1 MPSSTDTRA
10 LVTTIAQQ
18 LGETQPW
25 LLNQIRRIVQ
35 RLGPEAALA
44 FVQEAQQIEAQGG
57 LMLPD
62 GSRRRTLGGVF
73 FFLVRERV
81 TPEDRAAIF
90 PPWSK
95 RPPARTGSP
104 PVQSPPAALS
114 PAPGLEVGALPN
126 LSGELRTV
134 KITLIG
140 RPGPI
145 TTSPTGTI
153 TTTMQSSSV
162 PALPKGVPAPPRTPT
177 LYTVYIAP
185 KQWAKVA
192 PALGNAEDVL
202 IVEGFPAADPARP
215 GIAVFATNVTTK
227 QLQHAQRAA
236 RQQGT

>member
-1 MPSSTDTRA
+1 MTAPDTRA
-10 LVTTIAQQ
+10 IVTTIAQQ

-25 LLNQIRRIVQ
+25 PLNQIRRIVQ
-35 RLGPEAALA
+35 RLGPEVALA
-44 FVQEAQQIEAQGG
+44 FVEEAQAIEAQGG

-81 TPEDRAAIF
+81 SPEDRAAIF
-90 PPWSK
+90 PTWQK
-95 RPPARTGSP
+95 RPKRQTS
-104 PVQSPPAALS
+104 QTNTS
-114 PAPGLEVGALPN
+114 PAPTAQPTGPTPQPSALPN
-126 LSGELRTV
+126 LTGEVRTV

-145 TTSPTGTI
+145 TTSPAGTI
-153 TTTMQSSSV
+153 TTTLQSSSV

-177 LYTVYIAP
+177 SYTVYIAP

-192 PALGNAEDVL
+192 AALSNAEDVL

-215 GIAVFATNVTTK
+215 GITVFATNVTTK
-227 QLQHAQRAA
+227 QLQHAQRVA

>member
-1 MPSSTDTRA
+1 MPPAPDTRA
-10 LVTTIAQQ
+10 LATTIAQQ

-25 LLNQIRRIVQ
+25 PLTQIRRIVQ
-35 RLGPEAALA
+35 RLGPEAAFA
-44 FVQEAQQIEAQGG
+44 FLHEAHQIEAQGG

-95 RPPARTGSP
+95 RPAARAGK
-104 PVQSPPAALS
+104 PPA
-114 PAPGLEVGALPN
+114 PAAAQPTAPVPQPDTLPN
-126 LSGELRTV
+126 LSGEVRTV

-153 TTTMQSSSV
+153 TTTLQSSSV
-162 PALPKGVPAPPRTPT
+162 PALPKGLPAPPLTPT
-177 LYTVYIAP
+177 PHTVYIAP

-192 PALGNAEDVL
+192 AALGNPEDVL
-202 IVEGFPAADPARP
+202 IVEGFPAADPARA
-215 GIAVFATNVTTK
+215 GITVYATNVTTK
-227 QLQHAQRAA
+227 QLQQAQRAA

>member
-1 MPSSTDTRA
+1 MKPPDTRA
-10 LVTTIAQQ
+10 IVTTIAQQ

-25 LLNQIRRIVQ
+25 PINQIRRIVQ
-35 RLGPEAALA
+35 RLGPEAAFA
-44 FVQEAQQIEAQGG
+44 FLHEAHQIEAQGG

-81 TPEDRAAIF
+81 SPEDRAAIF

-95 RPPARTGSP
+95 RPAVRAGNPPSPAAA
-104 PVQSPPAALS
+104 PPAPVPQ
-114 PAPGLEVGALPN
+114 PATLPN

-134 KITLIG
+134 KITLLG

-177 LYTVYIAP
+177 PYTVYIAP

-192 PALGNAEDVL
+192 TALRNPEDVL
-202 IVEGFPAADPARP
+202 IVEGFPAADPARA
-215 GIAVFATNVTTK
+215 GITVYATNVTTK

-236 RQQGT
+236 RQQEA

>member
-10 LVTTIAQQ
+10 LATTIAQH

-25 LLNQIRRIVQ
+25 PLSQIRRIVQ

-44 FVQEAQQIEAQGG
+44 FVQEAQAIEAQGG

-104 PVQSPPAALS
+104 PGQSPPAALS
-114 PAPGLEVGALPN
+114 PAPDLEVGALPN

-177 LYTVYIAP
+177 PYTVYIAP

-192 PALGNAEDVL
+192 TALSNPEDVL
-202 IVEGFPAADPARP
+202 IVEGFPAADPARA
-215 GIAVFATNVTTK
+215 GITVYATNVTTK
-227 QLQHAQRAA
+227 QLQQAQRAA
-236 RQQGT
+236 RQQEA